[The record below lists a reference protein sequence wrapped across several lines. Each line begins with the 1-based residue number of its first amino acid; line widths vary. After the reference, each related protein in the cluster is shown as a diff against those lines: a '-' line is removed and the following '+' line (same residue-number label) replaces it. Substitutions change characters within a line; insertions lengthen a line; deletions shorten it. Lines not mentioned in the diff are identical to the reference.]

1 LASIPGMSDERAK
14 ELAAKGFRDFADV
27 VRLALPERAVRQ
39 GLHHTIARR
48 VLLADLVPRPQRS
61 VSGARCPMCG
71 AAWLANATRCASCGS
86 AFGLEL
92 DPVAIERWLEEITGD
107 LVNLAEDDDF
117 QGMPEDVRNE
127 ILQAFGGVT
136 RDDLLREEYAH
147 QIEAWRTKGF
157 DVAHVEH
164 LLEADLPNFRKQSA
178 RLIPLRVGLW
188 FSSALVAVAS
198 GVGLHEIS
206 HKIVAQRYGH
216 WAEFRYSLRGLAM
229 AFVFAFFGFLIGAP
243 GATMVSGN
251 VTRDQNG
258 RISAAGP
265 MSNLVIGTAFML
277 AAAAIVRSSSLTNL
291 LAIFLTI
298 ILVNAWYLNVILA
311 GFNMIPILPFD

>member
-1 LASIPGMSDERAK
+1 MRRKCFVCGFRSARPVCPRCHTILRPEQAVCATCGKGFEGWIAACDACGAPMKLANATLADREAVRSLASIPGMSDERAK
-14 ELAAKGFRDFADV
+14 ELAAKGFRDLADV
-27 VRLALPERAVRQ
+27 VRLALPERTVRQ
-39 GLHHTIARR
+39 GLHHTITRK

-164 LLEADLPNFRKQSA
+164 LLEADLPNFRKRSA
-178 RLIPLRVGLW
+178 RLIRLQVAKKADSGRYRCPLCEVRLESTAEECSNCGAR
-188 FSSALVAVAS
+188 FS
-198 GVGLHEIS
+198 
-206 HKIVAQRYGH
+206 
-216 WAEFRYSLRGLAM
+216 
-229 AFVFAFFGFLIGAP
+229 
-243 GATMVSGN
+243 
-251 VTRDQNG
+251 
-258 RISAAGP
+258 
-265 MSNLVIGTAFML
+265 
-277 AAAAIVRSSSLTNL
+277 
-291 LAIFLTI
+291 
-298 ILVNAWYLNVILA
+298 
-311 GFNMIPILPFD
+311 

>member
-1 LASIPGMSDERAK
+1 MRGPYSDYAAPPIYLTRDGGPKPG
-14 ELAAKGFRDFADV
+14 
-27 VRLALPERAVRQ
+27 VRFSRQEVFQLGVAILALSAA
-39 GLHHTIARR
+39 LTIANAMASR
-48 VLLADLVPRPQRS
+48 
-61 VSGARCPMCG
+61 GA
-71 AAWLANATRCASCGS
+71 S
-86 AFGLEL
+86 EL
-92 DPVAIERWLEEITGD
+92 
-107 LVNLAEDDDF
+107 
-117 QGMPEDVRNE
+117 
-127 ILQAFGGVT
+127 
-136 RDDLLREEYAH
+136 
-147 QIEAWRTKGF
+147 
-157 DVAHVEH
+157 
-164 LLEADLPNFRKQSA
+164 
-178 RLIPLRVGLW
+178 PLRLVLW

-229 AFVFAFFGFLIGAP
+229 SFVFAFFGFLIGAP

-277 AAAAIVRSSSLTNL
+277 TAAAIVRTSSLKNL
-291 LAIFLTI
+291 VAFLVTI

-311 GFNMIPILPFD
+311 GFNMIPILPFDGSKVWAWNKAVYAGILVLALTLYLSGVYLGLTGI